1 MLQRNVPAGLWLAL
15 LLIVLPFL
23 ALIGLQTYQGM
34 SRLPRLTRDR
44 ESVAHAFQVIA
55 TAQMLKASLQDAER
69 GQSAYVLAGEPT
81 DLESYRSASV
91 AIPALM
97 DRLRQTASVSAA
109 QQRRMATLA
118 QQIEAG
124 RRAMQHDLDAYQ
136 HEGRTAAQIILRR
149 NVRLDA
155 MHDVE
160 ATIDAIVAGE
170 NQLLT
175 QRLAR
180 AAQDE
185 RGTAQVAVA
194 GGILAVGL
202 MVLGVALTLFSF
214 HKARHQEAERR
225 AAEQRLNAE
234 LAQSQAAFAQS
245 QKVEALG
252 QLTGGIAHD
261 FNNLLHVIR
270 NAVEIA
276 QRRVGA
282 ADAEAR
288 RYLEMAK
295 RNADRAASTTARL
308 LAFARRQP
316 LDPKPLDVN
325 KLVSTMTD
333 LLRHTLG
340 ENVAIHCALGSE
352 LWITSADGNQ
362 LETAI
367 LNLVVNARDAMS
379 GVGQLTI
386 ETANVTLDEAYS
398 ALHPYARPG
407 QYVVISVSDSG
418 VGMTKEVMARAF
430 EPFFTT
436 KASGEGTGLGLSQV
450 FGFIKQSGGHVHIYS
465 ESGAGTSV
473 KLYLPRVARAVEPVQ
488 QAGTVVRYRSRGET
502 ILLVEDNDD
511 VRSFTAEVLGDL
523 GYHVLIAPD
532 AQVALS
538 LLEKPSEIDLL
549 FTDVGLPNGMTGR
562 QLAEQ
567 VLSRWPQVKVLF
579 TTGYARNAIVHQG
592 RLDAG
597 VELIV
602 KPFTRANLA
611 RKVRGVLDAAGGTL
625 Q

>member
-1 MLQRNVPAGLWLAL
+1 
-15 LLIVLPFL
+15 
-23 ALIGLQTYQGM
+23 
-34 SRLPRLTRDR
+34 
-44 ESVAHAFQVIA
+44 
-55 TAQMLKASLQDAER
+55 
-69 GQSAYVLAGEPT
+69 
-81 DLESYRSASV
+81 
-91 AIPALM
+91 
-97 DRLRQTASVSAA
+97 
-109 QQRRMATLA
+109 
-118 QQIEAG
+118 
-124 RRAMQHDLDAYQ
+124 
-136 HEGRTAAQIILRR
+136 
-149 NVRLDA
+149 VRLEA
-155 MHDVE
+155 MHEIE
-160 ATIDAIVAGE
+160 ATIDLIVAGE

-185 RGTAQVAVA
+185 RGTAQVALA
-194 GGILAVGL
+194 GGILAAAL
-202 MVLGVALTLFSF
+202 MILGIALTLLSF
-214 HKARHQEAERR
+214 RKARRQEAERR
-225 AAEQRLNAE
+225 AAEQRLHAE
-234 LAQSQAAFAQS
+234 LAQSQAAFAQA

-276 QRRVGA
+276 QRRVGP
-282 ADAEAR
+282 ADAEVR

-325 KLVSTMTD
+325 KLVSSMTD

-340 ENVAIHCALGSE
+340 ENVGIHCALGRD
-352 LWITSADGNQ
+352 LWMTSADANQ

-386 ETANVTLDEAYS
+386 ETANVMLDEAYT

-407 QYVVISVSDSG
+407 AYVVISVSDSG

-436 KASGEGTGLGLSQV
+436 KAPGEGTGLGLSQV
-450 FGFIKQSGGHVHIYS
+450 FGFIKQSGGHVQIYS
-465 ESGAGTSV
+465 EPGAGTSI
-473 KLYLPRVARAVEPVQ
+473 KLYLPRGTRPGEPLQ
-488 QAGTVVRYRSRGET
+488 PAATVVRYRARGET
-502 ILLVEDNDD
+502 ILLVEDNED
-511 VRSFTAEVLGDL
+511 VRSFTAEVLGEL
-523 GYHVLIAPD
+523 GYQVLVAPD
-532 AQVALS
+532 AQGALS

-567 VLSRWPQVKVLF
+567 VLHRWPRVKVLF

-611 RKVRGVLDAAGGTL
+611 RKVRGVLDAVSGTL